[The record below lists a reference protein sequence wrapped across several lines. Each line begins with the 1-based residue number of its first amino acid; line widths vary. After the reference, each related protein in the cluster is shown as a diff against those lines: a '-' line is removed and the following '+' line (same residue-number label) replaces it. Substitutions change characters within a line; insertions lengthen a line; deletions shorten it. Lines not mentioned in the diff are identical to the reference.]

1 MHLFV
6 AVFANG
12 AWIKFVDLIFCNTN
26 VFFLSKLQ
34 LKMLLRHYR
43 TKFHISFW
51 FIALEMASAAC
62 NPVVGIIKIS
72 FL

>member
-26 VFFLSKLQ
+26 VFFFSVQ
-34 LKMLLRHYR
+34 
-43 TKFHISFW
+43 
-51 FIALEMASAAC
+51 IAVKDAVKTL
-62 NPVVGIIKIS
+62 
-72 FL
+72 

>member
-26 VFFLSKLQ
+26 VFFSVQ
-34 LKMLLRHYR
+34 
-43 TKFHISFW
+43 
-51 FIALEMASAAC
+51 IAVKDAVKTL
-62 NPVVGIIKIS
+62 
-72 FL
+72 